1 MRRQTQTHT
10 RALTR
15 WHAHALL
22 LMLFFFRQRIQSSHL
37 SCPVCGVRACV
48 FASAP
53 ARVDDVD
60 DDVSDA
66 LSRRVLS
73 GFCAVGWA
81 PCRPVSADVV
91 DVVDARHVGVS
102 ASFGVV
108 TTINRTD
115 VRPEYLIW

>member
-1 MRRQTQTHT
+1 MFDETTDTNTHT
-10 RALTR
+10 CTNTLARSRIIIDVVLLPATYSIIALVFPLCAR
-15 WHAHALL
+15 E
-22 LMLFFFRQRIQSSHL
+22 
-37 SCPVCGVRACV
+37 RACV

-91 DVVDARHVGVS
+91 DARHVGVS

-108 TTINRTD
+108 TTINSTD
-115 VRPEYLIW
+115 VWPEYLIW